1 MTTTFDAQA
10 EAHLDQLLRRAEL
23 GLAESTPIGI
33 RTAAM
38 HILDYYQSILKEAAA
53 KVGVDLEGAPIPLR
67 LSKVRS
73 SIGGLQIDSLEGLEK
88 IRTAM
93 YHYENRLPNEKSLR
107 KYLEEARSTRDIL
120 LKAANTAV
128 AKEKVMTRA
137 AQQLRAGGEELL
149 RLLPSPTGLYPRTL
163 RGKAERAIEVAKET
177 PTIVGEE
184 GLDLL
189 IEIREA
195 IARIQTREEVHQFYA
210 TGSMGDQDEA
220 YEPEPDEDYFRSHQG
235 YQEAEYHEPDFDPR
249 EFYPEEGGPDETPDE
264 EPPDDD
270 GLREETPED
279 KPPDDESE

>member
-1 MTTTFDAQA
+1 MTPPFDAQA

-53 KVGVDLEGAPIPLR
+53 KVGVNLEGAPIPLR

-73 SIGGLQIDSLEGLEK
+73 SMGGLQIDSLEGLDP

-93 YHYENRLPNEKSLR
+93 YHYENRLPSEKALR
-107 KYLEEARSTRDIL
+107 KYLGMARSTRDLL

-137 AQQLRAGGEELL
+137 AQQLRGGAEELL
-149 RLLPSPTGLYPRTL
+149 RLLPSVKSGPPRSTWKT
-163 RGKAERAIEVAKET
+163 KAERAIEIAKET
-177 PTIVGEE
+177 PTGVGEE

-189 IEIREA
+189 IEIREE
-195 IARIQTREEVHQFYA
+195 IASIQAR
-210 TGSMGDQDEA
+210 
-220 YEPEPDEDYFRSHQG
+220 
-235 YQEAEYHEPDFDPR
+235 
-249 EFYPEEGGPDETPDE
+249 
-264 EPPDDD
+264 
-270 GLREETPED
+270 
-279 KPPDDESE
+279 